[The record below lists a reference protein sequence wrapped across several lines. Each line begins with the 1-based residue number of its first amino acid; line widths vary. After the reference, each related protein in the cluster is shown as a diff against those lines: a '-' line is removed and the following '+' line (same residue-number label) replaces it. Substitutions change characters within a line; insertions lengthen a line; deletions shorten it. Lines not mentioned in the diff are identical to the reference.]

1 MKKRVLAGIL
11 MMVCVLASV
20 MSVSAASPIA
30 APTVSTEKG
39 DNISNEAGKYIIREG
54 NDAWVDDDETGNPIA
69 VKDDIIAFNA
79 GTKKLDDVLAN
90 YSAVKD
96 ALAGMTA
103 LTKIF
108 DLHDVNGGNPL
119 SDGKHRVVV
128 KVSTLPDNC
137 TDVEVLHYSMNDKK
151 WELLEES
158 TFDKANKTVTVVS
171 DDLSPIAIYA
181 KTSTPSG
188 GQGTAHPTVGTS
200 STWMLYAAIALVA
213 LGAGVVVYQK
223 KSR

>member
-1 MKKRVLAGIL
+1 
-11 MMVCVLASV
+11 
-20 MSVSAASPIA
+20 
-30 APTVSTEKG
+30 
-39 DNISNEAGKYIIREG
+39 
-54 NDAWVDDDETGNPIA
+54 
-69 VKDDIIAFNA
+69 
-79 GTKKLDDVLAN
+79 
-90 YSAVKD
+90 
-96 ALAGMTA
+96 MTA

-108 DLHDVNGGNPL
+108 DLHDVNGGKVVE
-119 SDGKHRVVV
+119 GKHRVVL

-137 TDVEVLHYSMNDKK
+137 TDVEVLHYSMDDKK

-181 KTSTPSG
+181 KTSTGGS
-188 GQGTAHPTVGTS
+188 GQGTSHPTVGTS

-213 LGAGVVVYQK
+213 MGACVVVYQK

>member
-20 MSVSAASPIA
+20 MSVSAANSPIK
-30 APTVSTEKG
+30 APTISETTG
-39 DNISNEAGKYIIREG
+39 DNISNKVGKYVIRTG
-54 NDAWVDDDETGNPIA
+54 ADAWLDDNNNNQPVA
-69 VKDDIIAFNA
+69 VKDDIVAFNE

-90 YSAVKD
+90 ASTVKD

-108 DLHDVNGGNPL
+108 DLHDENGGNL
-119 SDGKHRVVV
+119 VDGKHRVVLV
-128 KVSTLPDNC
+128 VPTLPDNC
-137 TDVEVLHYSMNDKK
+137 TDVEVLHYSMVDKK

>member
-20 MSVSAASPIA
+20 MSVSAAYSPIK
-30 APTVSTEKG
+30 APTISETTG
-39 DNISNEAGKYIIREG
+39 DNISNKVGKYVIRTG
-54 NDAWVDDDETGNPIA
+54 ADAWLDDNNNNQPVA
-69 VKDDIIAFNA
+69 VKDDIVAFNE

-90 YSAVKD
+90 ASTVKD

-108 DLHDVNGGNPL
+108 DLHDENGGNL
-119 SDGKHRVVV
+119 VDGKHRVVLV
-128 KVSTLPDNC
+128 VPTLPDNC
-137 TDVEVLHYSMNDKK
+137 TDVEVLHYSMVDKK